1 MSVKDSVSN
10 TGIDLSSG
18 SYYYMSSSNV
28 TTYNDDNNYTSRQ
41 KVIVNNNGAKDKY
54 YKKSVSN
61 NGVETIVKENGNPE
75 ILSQARPP
83 VIFHQR
89 RGLFDDFFEPFH
101 KLFWRPWSILRY
113 DNQNAD
119 QPTDAIKAD
128 KPIEISTPS
137 ETNIVSDTKEKTD

>member
-1 MSVKDSVSN
+1 MSGKDGVSN
-10 TGIDLSSG
+10 TGIDLNSG

-28 TTYNDDNNYTSRQ
+28 TTYNDNGNYTTRQ
-41 KVIVNNNGAKDKY
+41 KVMINNNGAKDKY

-83 VIFHQR
+83 VIFPQR

-101 KLFWRPWSILRY
+101 KLFWSPWSILGY
-113 DNQNAD
+113 DNQNAE
-119 QPTDAIKAD
+119 QPTNAIEAD
-128 KPIEISTPS
+128 KPIETSSQS
-137 ETNIVSDTKEKTD
+137 ETNEVSDTKEKTD